1 MMCSD
6 NRHEITLRIKLVILF
21 CMIIR
26 IIITAY
32 SQNKIV
38 EIELSKKRN
47 YKMQSCIFKLII
59 RIVIIIYPNQHVHYI
74 CTLFAPKEDK
84 IGH

>member
-1 MMCSD
+1 MPQRIPEFFLRDVEELRTIYIDVD
-6 NRHEITLRIKLVILF
+6 NRYEITLRMKLVILF

-38 EIELSKKRN
+38 EIELSKKN
-47 YKMQSCIFKLII
+47 
-59 RIVIIIYPNQHVHYI
+59 
-74 CTLFAPKEDK
+74 
-84 IGH
+84 

>member
-1 MMCSD
+1 
-6 NRHEITLRIKLVILF
+6 
-21 CMIIR
+21 MIIR

-59 RIVIIIYPNQHVHYI
+59 RIVIITKPNQDVHYI
-74 CTLFAPKEDK
+74 CTFLHQKSE
-84 IGH
+84 IWH